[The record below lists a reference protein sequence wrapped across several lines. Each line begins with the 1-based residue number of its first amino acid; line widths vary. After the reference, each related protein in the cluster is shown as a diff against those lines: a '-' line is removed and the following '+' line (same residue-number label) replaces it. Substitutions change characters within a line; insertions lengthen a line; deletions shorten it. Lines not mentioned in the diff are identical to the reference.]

1 MLHSRSI
8 HFISGSLAPDGRSV
22 PCSGLPGRALDIL
35 PYSSHANHKP
45 IPGVKFLSLR
55 CSSRHNASSGSYV
68 RKFSR
73 NRNNRYNEERD
84 GYEDLEESDSFSNRK
99 GPLRSFP
106 PNQKSQTT
114 ATPGPR
120 EKEIVELF
128 KKVQAQLRER
138 AAVKEEGKKVENC
151 KGKSK
156 ESETVNS
163 LLKLL
168 RKHLVQQG
176 KQSNISVDNNDFIP
190 DQLEKVG
197 ASTEEKSTNISVST
211 NHVKH
216 EDGLQESR
224 RRNLSRPKSS
234 FHKKSP
240 VPEIKFQPIYPEGN
254 VPHENPYSGNN
265 QASLEPEAVDVEEV
279 ESDSDSDVNSLFSQ
293 GNDSCEI
300 SEDEISEL
308 YENEPDASAQNQNPC
323 EAGDL
328 GGMKLPELRAVAK
341 SRGMKGY
348 SKLKKREL
356 IELLSG

>member
-1 MLHSRSI
+1 MIARS
-8 HFISGSLAPDGRSV
+8 GAPDGRCL
-22 PCSGLPGRALDIL
+22 PCSGLPGRALGIL
-35 PYSSHANHKP
+35 PYSSHANHKL
-45 IPGVKFLSLR
+45 IPDVKFLSWR
-55 CSSRHNASSGSYV
+55 CSSRHNANSGSYV

-84 GYEDLEESDSFSNRK
+84 GYEDLEESDSFSSRK
-99 GPLRSFP
+99 GPLLSSP
-106 PNQKSQTT
+106 PDQKSQAT

-138 AAVKEEGKKVENC
+138 AAVKEKEKKVENR

-156 ESETVNS
+156 SETVNS
-163 LLKLL
+163 LLRLL
-168 RKHLVQQG
+168 RKHSGQEG
-176 KQSNISVDNNDFIP
+176 KKSNISVDNNDFIP

-197 ASTEEKSTNISVST
+197 ASTEEKKGTNISVST

-224 RRNLSRPKSS
+224 RRNLTRPKSS
-234 FHKKSP
+234 FRKKSP

-254 VPHENPYSGNN
+254 INTIPHENPYSGNN

-293 GNDSCEI
+293 GNDSGEI
-300 SEDEISEL
+300 SEVEISEL
-308 YENEPDASAQNQNPC
+308 YENEPDASAHNQNPC

-328 GGMKLPELRAVAK
+328 SGLKLPELRAVAK
-341 SRGMKGY
+341 SRGMKRY
-348 SKLKKREL
+348 SKLKKMEL
-356 IELLSG
+356 IALLSG